1 MKIQQHGDKYGHTH
15 TVESVDLVG
24 LPVSTPKPE
33 VEFYLSGIGRM
44 EEWIVGELVGSGK
57 FVNQKIL
64 VAGYYSR
71 MARLTELPKV

>member
-1 MKIQQHGDKYGHTH
+1 
-15 TVESVDLVG
+15 
-24 LPVSTPKPE
+24 
-33 VEFYLSGIGRM
+33 M